1 MINPEIT
8 QLNRDEIYRYLG
20 LQSGSPLLHKETG
33 NDLRLDEQIS
43 RCEQTVLET
52 ARIRCVYRILP
63 LSAIILDVGNSPAA
77 GNVSDSR
84 HDKNIPDDCAVI
96 NDSDQ
101 SASIALHGKDI
112 ARLLDGCSEAVFMA
126 LTLGAELERVL
137 MKQEVTDMSDALV
150 LDICASAA
158 VETAA
163 DDFER
168 KLSAELK
175 SEDKYLTNRFS
186 PGYGDFALSHQRP
199 VLELLNASR
208 AAGITLTP
216 SQLMVPRKSVTAVMG
231 ICTDVREK
239 VLGGCG
245 MCPLK
250 SRCSYRSHNLRC
262 YE

>member
-20 LQSGSPLLHKETG
+20 LQSGSPLMHEETG

-63 LSAIILDVGNSPAA
+63 LSAIVLDVVNCPAA

-84 HDKNIPDDCAVI
+84 SYKSV
-96 NDSDQ
+96 
-101 SASIALHGKDI
+101 SIVLHGKDI
-112 ARLLDGCSEAVFMA
+112 ARLLEGCSEAVFMA

-158 VETAA
+158 VEAAA

-231 ICTDVREK
+231 ICSDVREK

>member
-20 LQSGSPLLHKETG
+20 LQSGSPLMHEETG
-33 NDLRLDEQIS
+33 NDQRLDEQIS

-63 LSAIILDVGNSPAA
+63 LSAIVLDAGNSSAA
-77 GNVSDSR
+77 GNISDSR
-84 HDKNIPDDCAVI
+84 PDK
-96 NDSDQ
+96 

-158 VETAA
+158 VEAAA

-216 SQLMVPRKSVTAVMG
+216 SQLMVPRKSVTAIMG
-231 ICTDVREK
+231 ICSDVREK

-245 MCPLK
+245 TCPLK

>member
-20 LQSGSPLLHKETG
+20 LQSGSPLMHEETG

-63 LSAIILDVGNSPAA
+63 LSAIFLDAGKSPAA
-77 GNVSDSR
+77 ENVSDSCP
-84 HDKNIPDDCAVI
+84 DKNV
-96 NDSDQ
+96 
-101 SASIALHGKDI
+101 SIALHGKDI

-158 VETAA
+158 VEAAA

-231 ICTDVREK
+231 ICSDVREK

>member
-63 LSAIILDVGNSPAA
+63 LSAIVLDAGYSPAA

-84 HDKNIPDDCAVI
+84 SYKSV
-96 NDSDQ
+96 
-101 SASIALHGKDI
+101 SIVLHGKDI

-158 VETAA
+158 VEAAA

-231 ICTDVREK
+231 ICSDVREK

>member
-1 MINPEIT
+1 MIKPKIT
-8 QLNRDEIYRYLG
+8 QLNREDIYRYLG
-20 LQSGSPLLHKETG
+20 LQSASPLLHEQTG
-33 NDLRLDEQIS
+33 DDPRLDEQIT

-63 LSAIILDVGNSPAA
+63 MSAIALDADHSTVSAAPESSDTDRRCDTDAAILL
-77 GNVSDSR
+77 
-84 HDKNIPDDCAVI
+84 C
-96 NDSDQ
+96 
-101 SASIALHGKDI
+101 GKDI
-112 ARLLDGCSEAVFMA
+112 ARLLDGCSEVVFMA

-158 VETAA
+158 VEVAA

-168 KLSAELK
+168 QLSQELR

-186 PGYGDFALSHQRP
+186 PGYGDFDLSHQRP
-199 VLELLNASR
+199 LLELLNASR

-231 ICTDVREK
+231 ISSNIREK

-245 MCPLK
+245 RCPLI

-262 YE
+262 YK

>member
-20 LQSGSPLLHKETG
+20 LQSGSPLMHEEMG

-52 ARIRCVYRILP
+52 ERIRCVYRILP
-63 LSAIILDVGNSPAA
+63 LSAIVLDAGYSPAA

-84 HDKNIPDDCAVI
+84 SDKSV
-96 NDSDQ
+96 
-101 SASIALHGKDI
+101 SIVLHGKDI
-112 ARLLDGCSEAVFMA
+112 ARLLEGCSEAVFMA

-158 VETAA
+158 VEAAA

-231 ICTDVREK
+231 ICSDVREK

>member
-1 MINPEIT
+1 MIKPKIT

-63 LSAIILDVGNSPAA
+63 LSAIVLDAGNSPAA
-77 GNVSDSR
+77 GNISDSR
-84 HDKNIPDDCAVI
+84 PDKSV
-96 NDSDQ
+96 
-101 SASIALHGKDI
+101 SIVLHGKDI

-126 LTLGAELERVL
+126 LTLGAELEKVL

-158 VETAA
+158 VEAAA

-175 SEDKYLTNRFS
+175 PEDKYLTNRFS

-231 ICTDVREK
+231 ICSDVREK

>member
-1 MINPEIT
+1 MIKPKIT
-8 QLNRDEIYRYLG
+8 QLNREDIYRYLG
-20 LQSGSPLLHKETG
+20 LQSASPLLHEQTG
-33 NDLRLDEQIS
+33 DDPRLDEQIT

-63 LSAIILDVGNSPAA
+63 MSAIALDADHSTVSAAPESSDTDRRCDTDAAILL
-77 GNVSDSR
+77 
-84 HDKNIPDDCAVI
+84 C
-96 NDSDQ
+96 
-101 SASIALHGKDI
+101 GKDI
-112 ARLLDGCSEAVFMA
+112 ARLLDGCSEVVFMA

-158 VETAA
+158 VEAAA

-168 KLSAELK
+168 
-175 SEDKYLTNRFS
+175 LTNRFS
-186 PGYGDFALSHQRP
+186 PGYGDFDLSHQRP
-199 VLELLNASR
+199 LLELLNASR

-231 ICTDVREK
+231 ISSNIREK

-245 MCPLK
+245 RCPLL

-262 YE
+262 YK